1 VGDNLLTMM
10 ADDLDLHAILIT
22 LECLHDLET
31 LHNRNQSHKS
41 NDISTV
47 CRRSLPHLTARTL
60 MCTGRPYLH
69 RPYPTIHHTRQHR
82 IILNFISNHSI
93 SFKATTYEITP
104 SLLQADS
111 CPAVRMHQHLL
122 RDLDERI
129 LWHFNS
135 TSGSS
140 RIASSASFVTGEYI
154 HRAFPLCGL
163 HPSLNLGLQP
173 LSQRPAYTGE

>member
-1 VGDNLLTMM
+1 VGDNLLLTMM
-10 ADDLDLHAILIT
+10 ADDLDLHAVLIT

-31 LHNRNQSHKS
+31 
-41 NDISTV
+41 
-47 CRRSLPHLTARTL
+47 
-60 MCTGRPYLH
+60 LH

-104 SLLQADS
+104 SLLQADN

-140 RIASSASFVTGEYI
+140 RIASSASLIPRRTSDG
-154 HRAFPLCGL
+154 AFPLHGL
-163 HPSLNLGLQP
+163 HPSLSLGLQP
-173 LSQRPAYTGE
+173 SSQRPAYTGE